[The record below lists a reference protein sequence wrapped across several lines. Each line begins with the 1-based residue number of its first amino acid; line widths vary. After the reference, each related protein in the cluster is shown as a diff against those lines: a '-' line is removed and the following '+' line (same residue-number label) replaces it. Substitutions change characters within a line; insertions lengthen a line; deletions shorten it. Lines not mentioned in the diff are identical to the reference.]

1 MKFFHRS
8 RKMRYSDKVLEAI
21 LQELKDMHF
30 HLDRMDVFYKM
41 VNNIRE
47 DGKTGAWVEKRDPK
61 SKEE

>member
-1 MKFFHRS
+1 
-8 RKMRYSDKVLEAI
+8 MRYSDKVLEAI